1 MEETLFRFINVT
13 NNRIKNISLTV
24 SRNEKVV
31 IFGTSGAGKSSLLSL
46 FNRLQAPAEG
56 EIYYK
61 QNRIEIY
68 NAMELRREV
77 GMVFQEA
84 NLFPGSVYDNL
95 KYGPELF
102 GEFSRDAA
110 NKLMDF
116 VQLPRIFLDK
126 EANQL
131 SGGEQQRVN
140 LARTLANQPNVLLL
154 DEPTSALDYKTS
166 EQIEKLLLNLV
177 REQKKTLVMITHN
190 LSQARRMGK
199 KGVFMDNGKLIEMG
213 NMEELLAKPKTKEL
227 QKFIQENS

>member
-1 MEETLFRFINVT
+1 MRDALFQFVNVT
-13 NNRIKNISLTV
+13 NNRIKNINLTV
-24 SRNEKVV
+24 FKNENVV

-46 FNRLQAPAEG
+46 FNRLQVPAEG

-84 NLFPGSVYDNL
+84 NLFPGTVYENL

-102 GEFSRDAA
+102 GGFSRDAA

-116 VQLPRIFLDK
+116 VQLPRIFLEK

-131 SGGEQQRVN
+131 SGGEQQRVS

-166 EQIEKLLLNLV
+166 EQIEKLLLKLV
-177 REQKKTLVMITHN
+177 REEKKTLVMITHN

-199 KGVFMDNGKLIEMG
+199 KGIFMDNGKLMEMG

-227 QKFIQENS
+227 QKFIQENN